1 MGILAWI
8 VVGLVA
14 GVMAGLVMRGGG
26 YGIVGDIIIGM
37 VGAVLGG
44 FLAGTLLNIPD
55 AMTGVN
61 VTSIFVAFIGSVIL
75 ILLLRLVSGRR
86 SVRV

>member
-55 AMTGVN
+55 AMTGIN

-75 ILLLRLVSGRR
+75 IMLLRLVSGRR
-86 SVRV
+86 GVRV

>member
-14 GVMAGLVMRGGG
+14 GVLAGLVMRGGG
-26 YGIVGDIIIGM
+26 YGLVGDIVIGM
-37 VGAVLGG
+37 VGAELGG

-55 AMTGVN
+55 AMTGIN

-75 ILLLRLVSGRR
+75 IMLLRLVSGRR
-86 SVRV
+86 GVRV

>member
-14 GVMAGLVMRGGG
+14 GVLAGLVMRGGG

-55 AMTGVN
+55 AMTGIN

-75 ILLLRLVSGRR
+75 IMLLRFVSGRR
-86 SVRV
+86 GVRV

>member
-1 MGILAWI
+1 
-8 VVGLVA
+8 
-14 GVMAGLVMRGGG
+14 MAGLVMRGGG

-55 AMTGVN
+55 AMTGIN

-75 ILLLRLVSGRR
+75 IMLLRLVSGRR
-86 SVRV
+86 GVRV

>member
-26 YGIVGDIIIGM
+26 YGIVGDIVIGM

-55 AMTGVN
+55 AMTGIN

-86 SVRV
+86 GVRV

>member
-1 MGILAWI
+1 MGILSWI
-8 VVGLVA
+8 IVGLVA
-14 GVMAGLVMRGGG
+14 GVMACLVMRGGG
-26 YGIVGDIIIGM
+26 YGLVGDIVIGM

-75 ILLLRLVSGRR
+75 ILLLRLISGRR

>member
-14 GVMAGLVMRGGG
+14 GVIAGLVMRGGG

-55 AMTGVN
+55 AMTGIN

-75 ILLLRLVSGRR
+75 IMLLRLVSGRR
-86 SVRV
+86 GVRV

>member
-8 VVGLVA
+8 IVGLVA
-14 GVMAGLVMRGGG
+14 GVMACLVMRGGG
-26 YGIVGDIIIGM
+26 YGLVGDIVIGM

-75 ILLLRLVSGRR
+75 ILLLRLISGRR

>member
-44 FLAGTLLNIPD
+44 FLAGTLLNVPD

-86 SVRV
+86 GVRV

>member
-14 GVMAGLVMRGGG
+14 GVLAGLVMRGGG
-26 YGIVGDIIIGM
+26 YGIVGDIVVGM
-37 VGAVLGG
+37 VGAVIGG

-55 AMTGVN
+55 AMTGIN

-75 ILLLRLVSGRR
+75 ILLLRLISGRR

>member
-26 YGIVGDIIIGM
+26 YGIVGDIVIGM

-75 ILLLRLVSGRR
+75 ILLLRFVSGRR

>member
-14 GVMAGLVMRGGG
+14 GVLAGLVMRGGG

-55 AMTGVN
+55 AMTGIN

-75 ILLLRLVSGRR
+75 IMLLRLVSGRR
-86 SVRV
+86 GVRV

>member
-55 AMTGVN
+55 AMTGIN
-61 VTSIFVAFIGSVIL
+61 VTSIFVAFIGAVIL
-75 ILLLRLVSGRR
+75 IMLLRLVSGRR
-86 SVRV
+86 GVRV